1 MDFADFDRRRYPTV
15 TPRAGY
21 GEWADTYEVSVP
33 ELLDLG
39 ILERIRS
46 IRWSETR
53 QCLDLAC
60 GTGRTGSWLHGKGIS
75 QIDGVDLTPEM
86 LLHAGARR
94 IYRRLHACSPV
105 QRPFCC
111 SDGRWLATS

>member
-39 ILERIRS
+39 ILERVRS
-46 IRWSETR
+46 MGKNRQLAARQRHLADRW
-53 QCLDLAC
+53 C
-60 GTGRTGSWLHGKGIS
+60 GSNTGN
-75 QIDGVDLTPEM
+75 
-86 LLHAGARR
+86 AGARGGEKD
-94 IYRRLHACSPV
+94 LSALAAG
-105 QRPFCC
+105 FCLWA
-111 SDGRWLATS
+111 RET